1 MNKVTFVVSDESI
14 NYMGSIVLTSGI
26 DTTKFERNPVMFY
39 MHERPTVIGRWE
51 NIRKDDDKLLADAV
65 FDDTTPLG
73 KQVKDQV
80 EKGFLRAASIG
91 IEIIEEKY
99 IDGVNTITES
109 ILSEI
114 SIVDLPGNKNAL
126 KLYKKGNRS
135 FIRLAEKV
143 TDLRASII
151 EVLGLDDNV
160 TDSEIL
166 ADIRALKNAPDDE
179 TIQVEEA
186 IKNGFIESNSR
197 QDFITMARISPKAFN
212 SFLNSEAQ
220 KRKRNISVVIDEAIK
235 TKPIGL
241 EGKKCLLERVGEKC
255 GIDTLAELLSM
266 IPRQRKISDVIRKN
280 YEGWTLADFRQYA
293 PEVLKNNPKLYSA
306 LLAKESETANG
317 TNSLE
322 YYRKNNPEYLKENP
336 EFYNKLLTQQNN
348 I

>member
-1 MNKVTFVVSDESI
+1 MNNITFVVSDESV
-14 NYMGSIVLTSGI
+14 NSYGMVTLTDGI
-26 DTTKFERNPVMFY
+26 DTRRFEQNPVMFY
-39 MHERPTVIGRWE
+39 MHERATIVGRWE
-51 NIRKDDDKLLADAV
+51 NIRKEDDKLLADAV
-65 FDDTTPLG
+65 FDDTTPIG

-91 IEIIEEKY
+91 IEIVERKTIK
-99 IDGVNTITES
+99 GVDTVTKC
-109 ILSEI
+109 ILNEI
-114 SIVDLPGNKNAL
+114 SIVDVPANENAL
-126 KLYKKGNRS
+126 KLYRRNGRNVL
-135 FIRLAEKV
+135 RLVENV
-143 TDLRASII
+143 TDLRSAII
-151 EVLGLDDNV
+151 DVLGLESDV

-166 ADIRALKNAPDDE
+166 AEIRALKNAPDDE

-266 IPRQRKISDVIRKN
+266 IPRQRKNSDVIRKN
-280 YEGWTLADFRQYA
+280 YDGWTLADFRQYA

>member
-1 MNKVTFVVSDESI
+1 MNKVTFVVSDEST
-14 NYMGSIVLTSGI
+14 NYMGAVVLTSGI

-39 MHERPTVIGRWE
+39 MHERATVIGRWE
-51 NIRKDDDKLLADAV
+51 NIRKEDDKLLADAV
-65 FDDTTPLG
+65 FDDTTPIG

-91 IEIIEEKY
+91 IEIVEKKY
-99 IDGVNTITES
+99 IDGVDTITKS
-109 ILSEI
+109 ILGEI
-114 SIVDLPGNKNAL
+114 SIVDLPGNENAL

-151 EVLGLDDNV
+151 EVLGLEDSV

-166 ADIRALKNAPDDE
+166 AEIRALKNAPDDE
-179 TIQVEEA
+179 TIQVDEA
-186 IKNGFIESNSR
+186 IKNGFIESKNR
-197 QDFITMARISPKAFN
+197 QDFITMAHITPKAFN
-212 SFLNSEAQ
+212 AFLTSEKQ
-220 KRKRNISVVIDEAIK
+220 KRKRNVSLAIDEAIRIK
-235 TKPIGL
+235 SVAFN
-241 EGKKCLLERVGEKC
+241 KKHLLEYIGEKC
-255 GIDTLAELLSM
+255 GIDTLGELLSVM
-266 IPRQRKISDVIRKN
+266 PRQRKISDIINKN

-293 PEVLKNNPKLYSA
+293 PEVLKNNPKLYNA

>member
-1 MNKVTFVVSDESI
+1 MNNITFVVSDESV
-14 NYMGSIVLTSGI
+14 NSYGMVTLTAGI
-26 DTTKFERNPVMFY
+26 DTSRFEQNPVMFY
-39 MHERPTVIGRWE
+39 MHERATIVGRWE
-51 NIRKDDDKLLADAV
+51 NIRKEDDKLLADAV
-65 FDDTTPLG
+65 FDDTTPIG

-91 IEIIEEKY
+91 IEIVERKTIK
-99 IDGVNTITES
+99 GVDTVTKC
-109 ILSEI
+109 ILNEI
-114 SIVDLPGNKNAL
+114 SIVDVPANENAL
-126 KLYKKGNRS
+126 KLYRRNGRNVL
-135 FIRLAEKV
+135 RLVENV
-143 TDLRASII
+143 TDLRSAII
-151 EVLGLDDNV
+151 DVLGLESDV

-166 ADIRALKNAPDDE
+166 AEIRALKNAPDDE

>member
-1 MNKVTFVVSDESI
+1 MNNITFVVSDESV
-14 NYMGSIVLTSGI
+14 NSYGMVTLTAGI
-26 DTTKFERNPVMFY
+26 DTSRFEQNPVMFY
-39 MHERPTVIGRWE
+39 MHERATIVGRWE
-51 NIRKDDDKLLADAV
+51 NIRKEDDKLLADAV
-65 FDDTTPLG
+65 FDDTTPIG

-91 IEIIEEKY
+91 IEIVERKTIK
-99 IDGVNTITES
+99 GVDTVTKC
-109 ILSEI
+109 ILNEI
-114 SIVDLPGNKNAL
+114 SIVDVPANENAL
-126 KLYKKGNRS
+126 KLYRRNGRNVL
-135 FIRLAEKV
+135 RLVENV
-143 TDLRASII
+143 TDLRSAII
-151 EVLGLDDNV
+151 DVLGLESDV

-166 ADIRALKNAPDDE
+166 AEIRALKNAPDDE

-220 KRKRNISVVIDEAIK
+220 KRKKAISLAVDEAIQAK
-235 TKPIGL
+235 SIGFN
-241 EGKKCLLERVGEKC
+241 KKHLLQEIGEKC
-255 GIDTLAELLSM
+255 GINTLGELLSVM
-266 IPRQRKISDVIRKN
+266 PRQRKISDIINKN
-280 YEGWTLADFRQYA
+280 YDGWTLADFRQYA
-293 PEVLKNNPKLYSA
+293 PEVLKNNPKLYNA
-306 LLAKESETANG
+306 LLAKENETANG

>member
-1 MNKVTFVVSDESI
+1 MNNITFVVSDESV
-14 NYMGSIVLTSGI
+14 NSYGMVTLTDGI
-26 DTTKFERNPVMFY
+26 DTRRFEQNPVMFY
-39 MHERPTVIGRWE
+39 MHERATIVGRWE
-51 NIRKDDDKLLADAV
+51 NIRKEDDKLLADAV
-65 FDDTTPLG
+65 FDDTTPIG

-91 IEIIEEKY
+91 IEIVERKTIK
-99 IDGVNTITES
+99 GVDTVTKC
-109 ILSEI
+109 ILNEI
-114 SIVDLPGNKNAL
+114 SIVDVPANENAL
-126 KLYKKGNRS
+126 KLYRRNGRNVL
-135 FIRLAEKV
+135 RLVENV
-143 TDLRASII
+143 TDLRSAII
-151 EVLGLDDNV
+151 DVLGLESDV

-166 ADIRALKNAPDDE
+166 AEIRALKNAPDDE

-280 YEGWTLADFRQYA
+280 YDGWTLADFRQYA

>member
-1 MNKVTFVVSDESI
+1 MNNITFVVSDESV
-14 NYMGSIVLTSGI
+14 NSYGMVTLTAGI
-26 DTTKFERNPVMFY
+26 DTSRFEQNPVMFY
-39 MHERPTVIGRWE
+39 MHERATIVGRWE
-51 NIRKDDDKLLADAV
+51 NIRKEDDKLLADAV
-65 FDDTTPLG
+65 FDDTTPIG

-91 IEIIEEKY
+91 IEIVERKTIK
-99 IDGVNTITES
+99 GVDTVTKC
-109 ILSEI
+109 ILNEI
-114 SIVDLPGNKNAL
+114 SIVDVPANENAL
-126 KLYKKGNRS
+126 KLYRRNGRNVL
-135 FIRLAEKV
+135 RLVENV
-143 TDLRASII
+143 TDLRSAII
-151 EVLGLDDNV
+151 DVLGLESDV

-166 ADIRALKNAPDDE
+166 AEIRALKNAPDDE

-235 TKPIGL
+235 TKLIGL

-336 EFYNKLLTQQNN
+336 EFYDKLLTQQNN

>member
-166 ADIRALKNAPDDE
+166 AEIRALKNAPDDE

-255 GIDTLAELLSM
+255 GIDTLGTFKHDS
-266 IPRQRKISDVIRKN
+266 PTKKN
-280 YEGWTLADFRQYA
+280 F
-293 PEVLKNNPKLYSA
+293 
-306 LLAKESETANG
+306 
-317 TNSLE
+317 
-322 YYRKNNPEYLKENP
+322 
-336 EFYNKLLTQQNN
+336 
-348 I
+348 

>member
-1 MNKVTFVVSDESI
+1 MNNITFVVSDESV
-14 NYMGSIVLTSGI
+14 NSYGMVTLTAGI
-26 DTTKFERNPVMFY
+26 DTSRFEQNPVMFY
-39 MHERPTVIGRWE
+39 MHERATIVGRWE
-51 NIRKDDDKLLADAV
+51 NIRKEDDKLLADAV
-65 FDDTTPLG
+65 FDDTTPIG

-91 IEIIEEKY
+91 IEIVERKTIK
-99 IDGVNTITES
+99 GVDTVTKC
-109 ILSEI
+109 ILNEI
-114 SIVDLPGNKNAL
+114 SIVDVPANENAL
-126 KLYKKGNRS
+126 KLYRRNGRNVL
-135 FIRLAEKV
+135 RLVENV
-143 TDLRASII
+143 TDLRSAII
-151 EVLGLDDNV
+151 DVLGLESDV

-166 ADIRALKNAPDDE
+166 AEIRALKNALDDE

-235 TKPIGL
+235 TKLIGL

-336 EFYNKLLTQQNN
+336 EFYDKLLTQQNN

>member
-14 NYMGSIVLTSGI
+14 NYLGEIVLTSGI

-39 MHERPTVIGRWE
+39 MHERATVIGRWE
-51 NIRKDDDKLLADAV
+51 NIRKEDDKLLADAV
-65 FDDTTPLG
+65 FDDTTPIG

-80 EKGFLRAASIG
+80 EKGFLRAASIN
-91 IEIIEEKY
+91 IEIKEQKI
-99 IDGVNTITES
+99 IDGVDTITKS
-109 ILSEI
+109 ILEEI
-114 SIVDLPGNKNAL
+114 SIVDVPGNKNAL

-135 FIRLAEKV
+135 FIRLVEKV

-151 EVLGLDDNV
+151 EVLGLDDNA

-166 ADIRALKNAPDDE
+166 AEIRALKNAPDDE
-179 TIQVEEA
+179 TIQVDEA

-197 QDFITMARISPKAFN
+197 QDFITMARISPKVFN

-220 KRKRNISVVIDEAIK
+220 KRKRNISLAIDEALK
-235 TKPIGL
+235 TKTIGL
-241 EGKKCLLERVGEKC
+241 AGKKCLFERVGEKC

-266 IPRQRKISDVIRKN
+266 IPRQRKVSDVIRKK

-293 PEVLKNNPKLYSA
+293 PEVLKNNPKLYNA

-336 EFYNKLLTQQNN
+336 EFYNKLVTQQK
-348 I
+348 

>member
-1 MNKVTFVVSDESI
+1 MNNITFVVSDESV
-14 NYMGSIVLTSGI
+14 NSYGMVTLTAGI
-26 DTTKFERNPVMFY
+26 DTSRFEQNPVMFY
-39 MHERPTVIGRWE
+39 MHERATIVGRWE
-51 NIRKDDDKLLADAV
+51 NIRKEDDKLLADAV
-65 FDDTTPLG
+65 FDDTTPIG

-91 IEIIEEKY
+91 IEIVERKNIK
-99 IDGVNTITES
+99 GVDTVTKC
-109 ILSEI
+109 ILNEI
-114 SIVDLPGNKNAL
+114 SIVDVPANENAL

-166 ADIRALKNAPDDE
+166 AEIRALKNAPDDE

-235 TKPIGL
+235 TKPVGL